1 MTVLI
6 VDDSEDNRF
15 LLINYL
21 KKIPQLKVI
30 QAENGL
36 EAFTAFKEN
45 QIDLIFMDIQMPEM
59 DGYQSGALI
68 RAWEAD
74 HHKKPIP
81 MIALSANAMLEDIQK
96 SLQNGFNQHVSK
108 PVKRDVIIAVIQQ
121 YANGSSQP
129 QPPSQKAAS

>member
-1 MTVLI
+1 M
-6 VDDSEDNRF
+6 
-15 LLINYL
+15 
-21 KKIPQLKVI
+21 
-30 QAENGL
+30 
-36 EAFTAFKEN
+36 
-45 QIDLIFMDIQMPEM
+45 
-59 DGYQSGALI
+59 
-68 RAWEAD
+68 
-74 HHKKPIP
+74 PIP